1 MKKQVRASRHPHN
14 NYFAAVASIKEV
26 AEELI
31 RFAAGARVARKL
43 DFGTL
48 TPASTSFIDRK
59 LKASLSDLV
68 YTCNTRDANHPVRVC
83 FLFEHKSRKPGRAL
97 VLQLLRYIL
106 SILEAEEKQRVRPY
120 SLTIPIVF
128 YHGKERWNPQF
139 LRELYGV
146 IPKELERYLPGF
158 EFLVID
164 IQGLSDAEITDLR
177 DALLIRNI
185 FLAMKHAWEDDFY
198 RRNFAKVVIFE
209 AANVREDALDLL
221 VEMTLTYMQQ
231 VTTIKKEEYMEA
243 IQALPKPK
251 QKRVKTSW
259 EQITEDYFQEGL
271 EKGIEKGREEGMEI
285 PIRQYLLLFPN
296 VSDAEVVSLLGVPV
310 ELVQRVRASLH
321 LKGG

>member
-1 MKKQVRASRHPHN
+1 MKKRIRASHHPHN

-31 RFAAGARVARKL
+31 RFAAGARVTRNL
-43 DFGTL
+43 DFSTL
-48 TPASTSFIDRK
+48 APASTSFIDRK

-68 YTCNTRDANHPVRVC
+68 YTCQTKDARHPVRIC
-83 FLFEHKSRKPGRAL
+83 FLFEHKSRKPGRAV

-106 SILEAEEKQRVRPY
+106 SMLEAEEKQGTMPY

-128 YHGKERWNPQF
+128 YHGKERWEPQF

-146 IPKELERYLPGF
+146 IPKELRRYLPGF
-158 EFLVID
+158 EYLVID
-164 IQGLSDAEITDLR
+164 IQGLSDAKIIALR
-177 DALLIRNI
+177 DSLLIRNI

-198 RRNFAKVVIFE
+198 RRNFAKVIIFE
-209 AANVREDALDLL
+209 AENIREDALDLL
-221 VEMTLTYMQQ
+221 VELTLVYVQQ

-259 EQITEDYFQEGL
+259 EQITEDYFQEGM
-271 EKGIEKGREEGMEI
+271 EKGMEI
-285 PIRQYLLLFPN
+285 PIRQYLLRFPN
-296 VSDAEVVSLLGVPV
+296 ASDTEVVSLLGVPI
-310 ELVQRVRASLH
+310 ELVQRVRASLP
-321 LKGG
+321 KQDV

>member
-1 MKKQVRASRHPHN
+1 MKKRVHASHHPHN

-31 RFAAGARVARKL
+31 RYAAGARVTRDL
-43 DFGTL
+43 NFSTL
-48 TPASTSFIDRK
+48 APASTSFIDRK

-68 YTCNTRDANHPVRVC
+68 YTCETKSAGHPVRIC

-106 SILEAEEKQRVRPY
+106 SILEAEEKQSTAPY
-120 SLTIPIVF
+120 SVTIPIVF
-128 YHGKERWNPQF
+128 YHGKERWDPQF

-146 IPKELERYLPGF
+146 IPKELRRYLPGF

-164 IQGLSDAEITDLR
+164 IQGLSDAKIIALR
-177 DALLIRNI
+177 GTLLIRNI
-185 FLAMKHAWEDDFY
+185 FLAMKHAWENNFY
-198 RRNFAKVVIFE
+198 RKNFAKVVIFE
-209 AANVREDALDLL
+209 SENVREDVLDLL
-221 VEMTLTYMQQ
+221 VELTLAYIQQ

-259 EQITEDYFQEGL
+259 EQITEDYFQEGM
-271 EKGIEKGREEGMEI
+271 EKGMEI
-285 PIRQYLLLFPN
+285 PIRQYLLRFPN
-296 VSDAEVVSLLGVPV
+296 ASDAEVVSLLGVPV
-310 ELVQRVRASLH
+310 ELVQRVRASLPEEASA
-321 LKGG
+321 G

>member
-1 MKKQVRASRHPHN
+1 MKKRVRASHYPHN

-31 RFAAGARVARKL
+31 RYAVGARVVRDL
-43 DFGTL
+43 NFNTL
-48 TPASTSFIDRK
+48 APASTSFIDRK

-68 YTCNTRDANHPVRVC
+68 YTCETKSAGHPVRIC

-106 SILEAEEKQRVRPY
+106 SILEAEEKQGTAPY
-120 SLTIPIVF
+120 SVTIPIVF
-128 YHGKERWNPQF
+128 YHGKERWDPQF

-146 IPKELERYLPGF
+146 IPKELRRYLPGF

-164 IQGLSDAEITDLR
+164 IQGLSDAKIIALR
-177 DALLIRNI
+177 DTLLIRNI
-185 FLAMKHAWEDDFY
+185 FLAMKHAWENNFY
-198 RRNFAKVVIFE
+198 RKNFAKVVIFE
-209 AANVREDALDLL
+209 SENVREDVLDLL
-221 VEMTLTYMQQ
+221 VELTLAYIQQ

-259 EQITEDYFQEGL
+259 EQITEDYFQEGM
-271 EKGIEKGREEGMEI
+271 EKGMEI
-285 PIRQYLLLFPN
+285 PIRQYLLRFPN
-296 VSDAEVVSLLGVPV
+296 ASDAEVVSLLGVPV
-310 ELVQRVRASLH
+310 ELVQRVRASLPEQAST
-321 LKGG
+321 G